1 MYGKLPDNITLKNI
15 VILMTCAK
23 MVINILSITI
33 LEEALLLIYTF
44 DEKIV
49 KKILVSINELNINFK
64 RLKKDHVSI
73 YIK

>member
-1 MYGKLPDNITLKNI
+1 
-15 VILMTCAK
+15 

-64 RLKKDHVSI
+64 RLKKDHMSI

>member
-1 MYGKLPDNITLKNI
+1 
-15 VILMTCAK
+15 

-49 KKILVSINELNINFK
+49 KKILVSINELNDINFK
-64 RLKKDHVSI
+64 ILKKDHMSI

>member
-1 MYGKLPDNITLKNI
+1 
-15 VILMTCAK
+15 

-49 KKILVSINELNINFK
+49 KKNIGLHK
-64 RLKKDHVSI
+64 RI
-73 YIK
+73 EWY